1 MNDESAAP
9 AWPGTIVE
17 RQPLRTFLLSLVLVE
32 LFSGVLQVYFIPVYG
47 TLATKFNVSIGTL
60 SWALTAFT
68 LATAVST
75 PVFAKL
81 GDVYGHRRVLRAEVA
96 IVALGSVLIAV
107 APDFPVLVIGR
118 VLQGMFAAY
127 LPLMFGLVRSR
138 YPHEETRRAVSYL
151 SSVLI
156 FGVLAGSVLTGI
168 IVRYGNGPTWA
179 LWLPAIGTLAG
190 FAGLL
195 VVRGEESHQRPA
207 GVKIDWT
214 GAVLLAAGLTFVL
227 LALSEGSSW
236 GWGSGSV
243 VGFLIGGV
251 VVLAAWWAVELR
263 VSQPLADLRFVF
275 KPLFLPVYAIGFCI
289 YFSSIGGQ
297 VAVSTFMAAPGKALG
312 YGLSLTPLAIS
323 MASVP
328 VYFVTFLAVLSTAW
342 LGRRIGFRE
351 VMLVGCAAAFV
362 GYLALVFW
370 HNSLGAFVI
379 VYSIASIGVGLIESS
394 TRTLVVDGL
403 REGEIS
409 IGEGIYE
416 LSITTGAAVGSAVL
430 GAILSANASK
440 VAGLAQQSGYELA
453 WLTSSLVALLA
464 AGLALGYVLTARR
477 SRQAASQVAAEQ
489 TVAG

>member
-1 MNDESAAP
+1 MSNENAVP
-9 AWPGTIVE
+9 ARAGAIVA
-17 RQPLRTFLLSLVLVE
+17 RQPLRTFLMSLVLVE
-32 LFSGVLQVYFIPVYG
+32 LFSGVLQVYFVPVYD

-60 SWALTAFT
+60 SWALTGFT

-81 GDVYGHRRVLRAEVA
+81 GDVYGHRLILRIEVA
-96 IVALGSVLIAV
+96 IVAVGSVLIAV
-107 APDFPVLVIGR
+107 APDFTVLVIGR

-138 YPHEETRRAVSYL
+138 YPHEETRRSVSYL
-151 SSVLI
+151 TSVLI

-195 VVRGEESHQRPA
+195 VVRGEPPVPRA
-207 GVKIDWT
+207 VGVKIDWP
-214 GAVLLAAGLTFVL
+214 GAILLAAGLTFVL
-227 LALSEGSSW
+227 LALSEGSTW
-236 GWGSGSV
+236 GWGSARV

-251 VVLAAWWAVELR
+251 VVLAAWSAVELR

-275 KPLFLPVYAIGFCI
+275 KPLFLPIYAIGFCI
-289 YFSSIGGQ
+289 YFSAIGGQ
-297 VAVSTFMAAPGKALG
+297 VAVSTFMAAPVASLG

-323 MASVP
+323 MASIP
-328 VYFVTFLAVLSTAW
+328 VYFVTFVAVASTAR
-342 LGRRIGFRE
+342 LGRKIGFRE
-351 VMLVGCAAAFV
+351 VMLVGCLAAFL

-370 HNSLGAFVI
+370 HNGLASFV
-379 VYSIASIGVGLIESS
+379 VFYVIASAGAGFIESS

-403 REGEIS
+403 REGEIA

-416 LSITTGAAVGSAVL
+416 LAITTGAAVGSAVL

-440 VAGLAQQSGYELA
+440 VAGLALQGGYELA
-453 WLTSSLVALLA
+453 WLTSALVALISAGIA
-464 AGLALGYVLTARR
+464 AGYVLTARR
-477 SRQAASQVAAEQ
+477 SRQAEPQPAADQ
-489 TVAG
+489 TVVG